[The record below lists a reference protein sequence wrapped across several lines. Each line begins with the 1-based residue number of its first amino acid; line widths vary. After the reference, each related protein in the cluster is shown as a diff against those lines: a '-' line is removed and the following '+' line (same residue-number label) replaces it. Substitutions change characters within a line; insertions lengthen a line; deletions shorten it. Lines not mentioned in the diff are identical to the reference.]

1 MWGGGEAK
9 RPTRREMQAD
19 LGSGNREPPWGF
31 SRARTGKIY
40 SLEDHIF
47 GLQCGRWIREVS
59 LQNLRSSLGSKV

>member
-1 MWGGGEAK
+1 
-9 RPTRREMQAD
+9 MQAD

-47 GLQCGRWIREVS
+47 GLQCGRWIREVRT
-59 LQNLRSSLGSKV
+59 LEAALGAKFENHRF